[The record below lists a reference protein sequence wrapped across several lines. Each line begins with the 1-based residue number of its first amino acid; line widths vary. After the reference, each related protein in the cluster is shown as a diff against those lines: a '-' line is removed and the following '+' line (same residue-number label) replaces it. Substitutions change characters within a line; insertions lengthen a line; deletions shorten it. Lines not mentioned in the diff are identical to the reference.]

1 MSSKIIDKE
10 NRKNAELLST
20 RDRNYDNAAC
30 FNT

>member
-1 MSSKIIDKE
+1 MSSKIIDNE

-20 RDRNYDNAAC
+20 HDRNYDNVAC